1 MSEDTS
7 AGAGWQRWQLA
18 VAIGVPV
25 TLATGCV
32 LYYFWSRN
40 TSSGSHDPI
49 NKTTAQDAQ
58 ASVSRCVCAC
68 VCLSVSVR
76 VSVSLCLYACL
87 SVAETNTKCSLKD
100 FGT

>member
-25 TLATGCV
+25 TLATGCA

-40 TSSGSHDPI
+40 SSSSSSGSHDPGPHDPI
-49 NKTTAQDAQ
+49 NKTTEQDAQ

-68 VCLSVSVR
+68 VCVCMRVCQLLKLILST
-76 VSVSLCLYACL
+76 C
-87 SVAETNTKCSLKD
+87 
-100 FGT
+100 